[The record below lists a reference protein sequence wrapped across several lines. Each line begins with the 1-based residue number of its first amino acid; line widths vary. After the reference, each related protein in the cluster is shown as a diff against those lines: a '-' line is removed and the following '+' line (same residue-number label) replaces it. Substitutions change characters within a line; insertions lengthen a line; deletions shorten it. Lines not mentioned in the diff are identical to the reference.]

1 VSWALPLPTAVPL
14 LTAAVLVASDHV
26 VPRRVKDTVALVAS
40 GVATSFAILVMLD
53 SERHD
58 VVHWFSGWHPDHG
71 VALGVSFVADPLGAG
86 MAALASGL
94 ATLVLVY
101 SWTYMRH
108 EARLFDALVL
118 VFSGAMAGFSL
129 TGDVFNMFVW
139 FELMG
144 VAAYALAGFKAT
156 EAGPVQGAVNFAIT
170 NTLAAYMILVGIALL
185 YGRTGALNLAQIGHV
200 LAGHKPDRLV
210 VIAFTL
216 LVAGLL
222 VKAAM
227 VPFHLWLADAHA
239 VAPAPVCV
247 LFSGAMVELG
257 LFFVARVYWTVFD
270 GQFHGHPDPI
280 RNVLLVFGTVTM
292 LLGALMCFLQRHL
305 KRMLAYSTI
314 CHAGIMLTGIALL
327 DPTSLAGVANL
338 VLAHG
343 FVKGALFLVTGLVLL
358 QLKDVDELRL
368 HGKGR
373 VLSAAAILWFAG
385 SIGMIGV
392 PYVGLFLGHSLLDDG
407 ATARG
412 IHWLQPLAMIAQ
424 AVSAGALLRAGART
438 FLGWGPKDDPLLTP
452 EPRETS
458 VERTA
463 AVPLMIAVTAVMLCI
478 GLAASVVPGLERR
491 TEAGAHRFVDR
502 AGYTARVLHGVPEHT
517 GTASQLPY
525 VVEAASGESIAYGI
539 GATVL
544 AFAVGAFGLWYRR
557 LPGAVCRAAARS
569 IGPPIDVLRSAHSGI
584 VGDYLLWIVAG
595 TALIGAIWAFTLT

>member
-1 VSWALPLPTAVPL
+1 VSWALPLPTAIPL
-14 LTAAVLVASDHV
+14 LTAAVLVATDHV
-26 VPRRVKDTVALVAS
+26 VPRPIKDAVALAAS
-40 GVATSFAILVMLD
+40 AAATSFAVLVMLE
-53 SERHD
+53 SEQHD
-58 VVHWFSGWHPDHG
+58 VVHWFGGWHPDHG
-71 VALGVSFVADPLGAG
+71 VALGVSFVSDPLGAG

-94 ATLVLVY
+94 GTLVLVY
-101 SWTYMRH
+101 SLTYMRH
-108 EARLFDALVL
+108 EARLYDALVL
-118 VFSGAMAGFSL
+118 VFTGAMAGFAL

-144 VAAYALAGFKAT
+144 VAAYALAGFKAS
-156 EAGPVQGAVNFAIT
+156 ELGPVQGAVNFAIT

-185 YGRTGALNLAQIGHV
+185 YGRTGALNLAQIGHE

-210 VIAFTL
+210 VVAFAL
-216 LVAGLL
+216 LVGGLL

-270 GQFHGHPDPI
+270 ASFHGHPDPI
-280 RNVLLVFGTVTM
+280 KNVLLVFGTVTM
-292 LLGALMCFLQRHL
+292 LLGALMCFLQQHL

-314 CHAGIMLTGIALL
+314 CHAGIMLTGIAVL
-327 DPTSLAGVANL
+327 DPKSLAGVANL

-343 FVKGALFLVTGLVLL
+343 FVKGSLFLCTGLVLL

-373 VLSAAAILWFAG
+373 VLSATAVLWFAG

-392 PYVGLFLGHSLLDDG
+392 PYVGLFLGHSMLDDA
-407 ATARG
+407 ATAKG

-438 FLGWGPKDDPLLTP
+438 FLGWGPKEDPLLTP

-458 VERTA
+458 VEQTA
-463 AVPLMIAVTAVMLCI
+463 AVPLMVAVTAVMLCL

-491 TEAGAHRFVDR
+491 TEAGAQRFVDR
-502 AGYTARVLHGVPEHT
+502 AGYTARVLHDVPQHT
-517 GTASQLPY
+517 AGRLPY
-525 VVEAASGESIAYGI
+525 DVEAASAESVGYGI

-557 LPGAVCRAAARS
+557 LPDAVCRAAGRT
-569 IGPPIDVLRSAHSGI
+569 IGRPIDLLRNAHSGI
-584 VGDYLLWIVAG
+584 VGDYLAWIVLG
-595 TALIGAIWAFTLT
+595 TALIGAVWAFTLT